1 MKFLRIFLLLLL
13 ATCNFVHGDLKT
25 PCHFIFGDS
34 LFDVGNNNQLITF
47 AKANYLPYG
56 VDFPGN
62 VANGRFTNG
71 LTIADVLTK
80 LLGIEEFIQPFTTA
94 SDIESLKGVN
104 YASGSSGI
112 RPESGSHLGDR
123 VWLAKQ
129 VLNHGLTVEKL
140 QPYVKGP
147 VPEYLNKC
155 LYTVNIGSNDY
166 INNYYMPQY
175 YPSMATFNLDQFATE
190 LITEYGQQLKSLYT
204 YGARK
209 IAIFGLGQ
217 IGCTPAEIRMNKAI
231 QCVEEI
237 NKAVMLFNE
246 KLILLIDYL
255 NVNLIGA
262 KLTYIDTIAIQSASP
277 PPPGFNVVDTCC
289 KVTSDFQCEP
299 NFPPC
304 PNRNYYAFMDGYH
317 PTEVINLQTAQAA
330 FIATNC
336 TFVRPV
342 DINTLANLL

>member
-1 MKFLRIFLLLLL
+1 MNFLCIFLLLL

-71 LTIADVLTK
+71 LTITDVLTK
-80 LLGIEEFIQPFTTA
+80 LLGIQGFIQPFTTA
-94 SDIESLKGVN
+94 SGFERLKGVN
-104 YASGSSGI
+104 YASGSAGI

-129 VLNHGLTVEKL
+129 VLNHRITVEKL
-140 QPYVKGP
+140 RPYVTGP
-147 VPEYLNKC
+147 VNNYLNKC
-155 LYTVNIGSNDY
+155 LYTMNIGSDDY
-166 INNYYMPQY
+166 INNYFMPQY
-175 YPSMATFNLDQFATE
+175 YPSKAIFNPDQFATA
-190 LITEYGQQLKSLYT
+190 LITEYGQQLKALYS

-231 QCVEEI
+231 QCNEEI
-237 NKAVMLFNE
+237 NKAVTLFNQ
-246 KLILLIDYL
+246 KLIILIDSL

-262 KLTYIDTIAIQSASP
+262 KLTYIDTNAIQSAST
-277 PPPGFNVVDTCC
+277 PPPGFNVIDTCC
-289 KVTSDFQCEP
+289 KVRSDFQCEP
-299 NFPPC
+299 NVPPC
-304 PNRNYYAFMDGYH
+304 PNRNLYAFMDGYH
-317 PTEVINLQTAQAA
+317 PTEIMYLQAAQAA
-330 FIATNC
+330 FIATNR

-342 DINTLANLL
+342 DINTLVNL